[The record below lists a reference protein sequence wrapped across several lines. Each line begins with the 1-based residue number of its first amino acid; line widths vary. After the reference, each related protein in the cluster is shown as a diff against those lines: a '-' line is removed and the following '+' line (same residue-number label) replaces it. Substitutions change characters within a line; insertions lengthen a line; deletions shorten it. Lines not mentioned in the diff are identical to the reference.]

1 MPRYRYF
8 CQDCQKDFLI
18 FHGMNDQQTHCITCE
33 SNDIQKMLTKP
44 TFIENKKDPKVGQLT
59 KSYIEQNK
67 EVLENLKEEAK
78 KDYDGA

>member
-1 MPRYRYF
+1 
-8 CQDCQKDFLI
+8 
-18 FHGMNDQQTHCITCE
+18 
-33 SNDIQKMLTKP
+33 MLTKP